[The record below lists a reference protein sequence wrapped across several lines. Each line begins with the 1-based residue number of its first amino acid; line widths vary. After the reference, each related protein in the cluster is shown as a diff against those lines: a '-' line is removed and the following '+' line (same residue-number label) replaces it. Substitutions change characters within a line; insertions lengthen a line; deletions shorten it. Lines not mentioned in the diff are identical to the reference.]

1 VFKLGEPAANRVFA
15 ETDLLRA
22 RRERPRHCRAAK
34 QRDELAAFH
43 GEYGASLLPPPAGVL
58 AGCRRYC
65 GGFKPERVPTEA

>member
-1 VFKLGEPAANRVFA
+1 MAA
-15 ETDLLRA
+15 LLRA
-22 RRERPRHCRAAK
+22 RRERPHRRAAE
-34 QRDELAAFH
+34 QSDEGAALH